1 MFCKNI
7 LIKRKKT
14 LVTKCHHSKLVTSK
28 NSIIFHK
35 NCNIR
40 QEIDFAVN
48 LLLNL
53 KPQYFVPREG
63 FKKSCNNVT
72 TYIGGWTGNY
82 TKSIYFFHGP
92 KSSKYAKKFFCWW
105 RWDLT
110 SARYLHIIFE
120 ATP

>member
-14 LVTKCHHSKLVTSK
+14 LLTKCHHSKVVTSK
-28 NSIIFHK
+28 ISIIFHK

-63 FKKSCNNVT
+63 FKKKVVVMLQ
-72 TYIGGWTGNY
+72 
-82 TKSIYFFHGP
+82 P
-92 KSSKYAKKFFCWW
+92 M
-105 RWDLT
+105 
-110 SARYLHIIFE
+110 
-120 ATP
+120 

>member
-14 LVTKCHHSKLVTSK
+14 LVTKCHHSKVVTSK

-63 FKKSCNNVT
+63 LKKKKPKTLSYRCVFEKCNKRTFLLKNLQSLS
-72 TYIGGWTGNY
+72 Y
-82 TKSIYFFHGP
+82 
-92 KSSKYAKKFFCWW
+92 
-105 RWDLT
+105 
-110 SARYLHIIFE
+110 E
-120 ATP
+120 